1 MGVLSYSQTGEDAL
15 IADLLPATGHF
26 LDIGA
31 ADGRT
36 FSNTLALAERG
47 WSGVCIEPA
56 VRFVDKL
63 AEVHRDHDVA
73 VVCAAVD
80 VTGGWR
86 TLWDSADLVS
96 TLDVDHRDVWPSAY
110 RPLDVWAIPL
120 DAIWDRYGLAFDF
133 VSIDTEGSSMELARL
148 LPVDRMPHLRVVCVE
163 RDEPTLA
170 LSGFETRHDTG
181 NNLILIRNE
190 EP

>member
-1 MGVLSYSQTGEDAL
+1 MSFSQTGEDAL
-15 IADLLPATGHF
+15 IVDLLPDTGHF

-36 FSNTLALAERG
+36 FSNTLALAEKG
-47 WSGVCIEPA
+47 WTGVCVEPA

-63 AEVHRDHDVA
+63 AEAHSEHDVA

-86 TLWDSADLVS
+86 TLWDCADLVS
-96 TLDVDHRDVWPSAY
+96 TLDEAHRDEWPSDY
-110 RPLDVWAIPL
+110 RPVDVWAVPL

-148 LPVDRMPHLRVVCVE
+148 LPVGRMPNLKVVCVE
-163 RDEPTLA
+163 RDRPS
-170 LSGFETRHDTG
+170 LSLPGFTVAHDTG
-181 NNLILIRNE
+181 NNLILIRT
-190 EP
+190 